1 MVELP
6 LQGPLRISLD
16 QAGLVALEN
25 NRSLVVEKLKPS
37 ILQTYEGQALA
48 AFDPVLEGQVSL
60 GHSKGK
66 RISSSTGG
74 ITDSDSTA
82 FEAQLSLRKFFPSG
96 AFVEV
101 GVGNQVTDSSQYQNP
116 LYANRLGVSA
126 NQPLLQ
132 GRGSEVNLVQVR
144 QARLDA
150 GIGEY
155 ELRAF
160 IELLLSEVEKAYWDY
175 ALAQRQIEIVE
186 ESLRLARQQM
196 SDTQEMIRVGSMAE
210 SELAA
215 VQAEVASQK
224 QELIN
229 ARSAQEKSRL
239 RLLRLLNPPGP
250 GMWSRKVELVHPPAL
265 PQNGLE
271 GVVELHVAQAL
282 RRRPEMNA
290 TKLKISRSELEVVQT
305 KNGLLPRL
313 DLFLTLGKSGYSD
326 SFGSSVSD
334 ISGDSYDLLLGLGLE
349 YPLFNREAQ
358 ARHRRSLLQ
367 KDQAQKALDNLAQ
380 LVELDVRQAYV
391 EVERTRQQIEAS
403 TATRLLQEEKL
414 RVETEKF
421 KVGRST
427 NFFVAQAQRDLLL
440 SRISEVQVLV
450 DHLKARTEFYR
461 LEGTLLTRRS
471 ISAPGAA
478 PAEQ

>member
-1 MVELP
+1 M
-6 LQGPLRISLD
+6 
-16 QAGLVALEN
+16 
-25 NRSLVVEKLKPS
+25 
-37 ILQTYEGQALA
+37 
-48 AFDPVLEGQVSL
+48 
-60 GHSKGK
+60 
-66 RISSSTGG
+66 
-74 ITDSDSTA
+74 
-82 FEAQLSLRKFFPSG
+82 
-96 AFVEV
+96 
-101 GVGNQVTDSSQYQNP
+101 
-116 LYANRLGVSA
+116 
-126 NQPLLQ
+126 
-132 GRGSEVNLVQVR
+132 
-144 QARLDA
+144 
-150 GIGEY
+150 
-155 ELRAF
+155 
-160 IELLLSEVEKAYWDY
+160 
-175 ALAQRQIEIVE
+175 
-186 ESLRLARQQM
+186 
-196 SDTQEMIRVGSMAE
+196 
-210 SELAA
+210 
-215 VQAEVASQK
+215 
-224 QELIN
+224 
-229 ARSAQEKSRL
+229 
-239 RLLRLLNPPGP
+239 
-250 GMWSRKVELVHPPAL
+250 
-265 PQNGLE
+265 
-271 GVVELHVAQAL
+271 
-282 RRRPEMNA
+282 
-290 TKLKISRSELEVVQT
+290 VQT

-440 SRISEVQVLV
+440 SRISEVQALV

>member
-1 MVELP
+1 MAEILKTALRRGAILSLAAILLGTLGGCVLGQSQGSPRPGPAVTPQPVQPAAAVSQPAEPPKVVELP

-16 QAGLVALEN
+16 QAGLAALEN

-74 ITDSDSTA
+74 MVDSDSTA
-82 FEAQLSLRKFFPSG
+82 FEAQLSLRKLFPSG

-116 LYANRLGVSA
+116 LQANRLGVSA

-155 ELRAF
+155 ELRAL

-196 SDTQEMIRVGSMAE
+196 SDTLEMIRVGSMAE

-215 VQAEVASQK
+215 VQAEVALPETGADQ
-224 QELIN
+224 
-229 ARSAQEKSRL
+229 R
-239 RLLRLLNPPGP
+239 PFGP
-250 GMWSRKVELVHPPAL
+250 G
-265 PQNGLE
+265 
-271 GVVELHVAQAL
+271 
-282 RRRPEMNA
+282 
-290 TKLKISRSELEVVQT
+290 
-305 KNGLLPRL
+305 
-313 DLFLTLGKSGYSD
+313 
-326 SFGSSVSD
+326 
-334 ISGDSYDLLLGLGLE
+334 
-349 YPLFNREAQ
+349 
-358 ARHRRSLLQ
+358 
-367 KDQAQKALDNLAQ
+367 
-380 LVELDVRQAYV
+380 
-391 EVERTRQQIEAS
+391 
-403 TATRLLQEEKL
+403 EK
-414 RVETEKF
+414 
-421 KVGRST
+421 
-427 NFFVAQAQRDLLL
+427 
-440 SRISEVQVLV
+440 
-450 DHLKARTEFYR
+450 
-461 LEGTLLTRRS
+461 
-471 ISAPGAA
+471 PA
-478 PAEQ
+478 PAAAAAQPAGAGNVEPKG